1 MSEELPAAGYW
12 TGFDQLRAAQDKQLH
27 MVFEQVGRSPF
38 YRERFG
44 GRPVT
49 ELDGLPMTSKDDLRD
64 SYPFGMLAVP
74 KARLAT
80 YHESS
85 GTSGAATP
93 TPTYYTAQ
101 EWDELVDRFLRNS
114 IPMTADDTLLV
125 RIPYALVM
133 AGHLAHQAGL
143 AVGAT
148 VIPSDCRSLASPYSR
163 VVRALHDLDVTLT
176 WSTPSEVL
184 VWAAGARLAGYRT
197 ETDFP
202 SLRAFYTAGEPLS
215 PARRARISEV
225 WGGTPVLD
233 VYGSTEVGSVAGTCP
248 AGVMHFWADR
258 LLPEVYDA
266 ETGAFARE
274 GSGQLVV
281 TPLYQEAMP
290 LIRYDL
296 GDHVEI
302 HYDECA
308 CGWYLPTIRVLGR
321 ISHGNEVA
329 GRSLSVRQVEE
340 AVYRLPAGLGV
351 LFWRAKAHPERLV
364 VQIEVEHEHAAD
376 AVSGLLA
383 IIEELLDVPA
393 TVEPVPPGT
402 LVPAELLTGRLD
414 AMKPRRLFGP
424 DEDWDA
430 AVLRC

>member
-1 MSEELPAAGYW
+1 MSEELPRADHW
-12 TGFDQLRAAQDKQLH
+12 TSFDQLWAAQDKQLH
-27 MVFEQVGRSPF
+27 MVFEQVAKSPF

-49 ELDGLPMTSKDDLRD
+49 GLDGLPMTSKEDLRD

-74 KARLAT
+74 KTRLAT

-93 TPTYYTAQ
+93 TPTYYTAE
-101 EWDELVDRFLRNS
+101 EWAELVDRFLRNS
-114 IPMTADDTLLV
+114 IPMTAEDTLLV

-176 WSTPSEVL
+176 WSTPSECL
-184 VWAAGARLAGYRT
+184 VWAAGAELAGYRT

-202 SLRAFYTAGEPLS
+202 ALRAFYTAGEPLS
-215 PARRARISEV
+215 PARRARISEL

-266 ETGAFARE
+266 ATGTFARE
-274 GSGQLVV
+274 GAGQLVV

-296 GDHVEI
+296 GDDVEI
-302 HYDECA
+302 HYAECE

-329 GRSLSVRQVEE
+329 GKSLSVRQVEE
-340 AVYRLPAGLGV
+340 AVYRLPVELGV
-351 LFWRAKAHPERLV
+351 LFWRAQARPDRLV
-364 VQIEVEHEHAAD
+364 VQIEVDRPHASD
-376 AVSGLLA
+376 ARAALTTIA
-383 IIEELLDVPA
+383 EELLDVPVA
-393 TVEPVPPGT
+393 VEPVPLGT
-402 LVPAELLTGRLD
+402 LVPSELLLGRLD

-430 AVLRC
+430 AILRC